1 MPHLLH
7 AFSEILPV
15 TLSCD
20 LAQSLLLK
28 PITHLT
34 FKPICLGLIIP
45 LLWAIVFS
53 FIGRWQMIQRT
64 KIWTLYNIEII
75 TNLALFLCSSSSVL
89 NFCAMLL
96 MTWRPMLPPYPAYLS
111 SFWSCQNCVF
121 FFKRWPELRFDTAVL
136 RILHYGPS
144 RVLYAGWPIRRVKYC
159 SEFVLTPCIW
169 LKCFMAN
176 ENLRRWNWLS

>member
-1 MPHLLH
+1 MQAGIASILPTFILSGVIWPRQSMPHLLH

-64 KIWTLYNIEII
+64 TKIWTLYNIEII

-96 MTWRPMLPPYPAYLS
+96 MTWRPMLSDPVKTAC
-111 SFWSCQNCVF
+111 SFLNDDLNCVLTQQSYAF
-121 FFKRWPELRFDTAVL
+121 YTMDPVV
-136 RILHYGPS
+136 YCMQGGP
-144 RVLYAGWPIRRVKYC
+144 
-159 SEFVLTPCIW
+159 
-169 LKCFMAN
+169 
-176 ENLRRWNWLS
+176 